1 MKHVNETGFLPRSAG
16 MPPMTSLDVV
26 TFGEAMGLFV
36 AETTGDL
43 AEIERFTRRMAGCE
57 TNVAVGLARL
67 GLRVGWVSR
76 LGRDPFG
83 RFIRAALVHEGV
95 DCSHVTDDPVRS
107 TGIMFKSKT
116 IDGSDPAIHYMRK
129 NSAASQLTSVDYDA
143 DYFRGARLLHATGI
157 CAALSDANMEFA
169 QHVMDEMVEA
179 DRTISFDP
187 NLRRSLWRS
196 ETVMKQAINDL
207 ASRADWVLPGLA
219 EGVILTGFQAPRDI
233 AGFYL
238 DRGAELVVVKLGAA
252 GAYFRTS
259 DRDDTLPGVDVSHV
273 IDTVGAGDGF
283 AAGLISALLEGEAI
297 EHAVA
302 RGNRVGAFA
311 IQVIGDMDG
320 LPTRVQLG
328 VPALPGERNER
339 IDEPD

>member
-1 MKHVNETGFLPRSAG
+1 
-16 MPPMTSLDVV
+16 MTSLDVV

-43 AEIERFTRRMAGCE
+43 AVVERFTRRLAGCD

-76 LGRDPFG
+76 LGCDPFG
-83 RFIRAALVHEGV
+83 RFIRASLVREGV
-95 DCSHVTDDPVRS
+95 DCSHVADDPTRS
-107 TGIMFKSKT
+107 TGIMFKAKT
-116 IDGSDPAIHYMRK
+116 VDGSDPVIHYMRK

-143 DYFRGARLLHATGI
+143 DYFRGARLLHATGVS
-157 CAALSDANMEFA
+157 AALSGANMEFA
-169 QHVMDEMVEA
+169 QHVMGEMA
-179 DRTISFDP
+179 KSNRTISFDP
-187 NLRRSLWRS
+187 NLRPTLWRS
-196 ETVMKQAINDL
+196 ETLMTRAINDL
-207 ASRADWVLPGLA
+207 AARADWILPGLA
-219 EGVILTGFQAPRDI
+219 EGAILTGFQAPRDI

-259 DRDDTLPGVDVSHV
+259 DRDGTVQGVAVPQV

-283 AAGLISALLEGEAI
+283 AAGLISGLLEGEPI

-320 LPTRVQLG
+320 LPTRAQLG
-328 VPALPGERNER
+328 VPALPS
-339 IDEPD
+339 